1 MIDPAAIARDTAA
14 LVQAPSLT
22 GDERPAL
29 ERLGELAAA
38 LGLDA
43 ELHEHDLTALRGHP
57 DHPGEEAPRDEL
69 LGLSVTLPGTRPGRI
84 ALNGHVDVVGVG
96 SRPWAHEP
104 FAGTIAD
111 GHVHGRGSVDMKG
124 GVVAALHALAELR
137 EGERPEVVLQAV
149 ASEEDGGL
157 GTFAALERDAA
168 FDAVFIPE
176 PTGFEVVCAQA
187 GALTFHVTVRGRA
200 AHAAMRLA
208 GRSALDRYVGLH
220 LAIQAHEREINRA
233 VEHPAMQALALP
245 YPINVGL
252 IEGGEWSSSVPD
264 RVVFEG
270 RLGVPLGADL
280 GAARAAFESVLDDGE
295 SPPPEV
301 EWTGGQFAP
310 GATPPDDPWVAKV
323 AAAVQA
329 ERGAPARLDRRALRR
344 RHAPLLR
351 PRDPGGDGRHARAR
365 ARARGRRAGPDRRPG
380 RRWRGS
386 SCAPCER
393 TAGIEGWVRTPRRQA
408 SSLVS
413 SARNLGGTK
422 ETGDGPRTHP
432 SDPAVDV
439 R

>member
-1 MIDPAAIARDTAA
+1 MIDAAAIARDTAA

-22 GDERPAL
+22 GHERPAL

-43 ELHEHDLTALRGHP
+43 ELHEHDLAALRAHP
-57 DHPGEEAPRDEL
+57 DHPGEEAARDEL
-69 LGLSVTLPGTRPGRI
+69 LGLSVSLPGTRPGRI

-96 SRPWAHEP
+96 NEPWTHEP
-104 FAGTIAD
+104 FSGTLAD

-168 FDAVFIPE
+168 FDAVLIPE

-220 LAIQAHEREINRA
+220 LAIQAHEREINRS

-310 GATPPDDPWVAKV
+310 GATPPDDPWVANV

-329 ERGAPARLDRRALRR
+329 ERGARARLTGVPYGADMRLYC
-344 RHAPLLR
+344 
-351 PRDPGGDGRHARAR
+351 
-365 ARARGRRAGPDRRPG
+365 ARG
-380 RRWRGS
+380 
-386 SCAPCER
+386 
-393 TAGIEGWVRTPRRQA
+393 I
-408 SSLVS
+408 
-413 SARNLGGTK
+413 
-422 ETGDGPRTHP
+422 
-432 SDPAVDV
+432 PAVMVGTPGLELAHAVDERV
-439 R
+439 RVDDLAAVARIIVRAVRSA

>member
-1 MIDPAAIARDTAA
+1 MIDAAAIARDTAA

-43 ELHEHDLTALRGHP
+43 ELHEHDLAALRAHP

-69 LGLSVTLPGTRPGRI
+69 LGLSVSLPGTRPGRI

-96 SRPWAHEP
+96 NEPWTHEP
-104 FAGTIAD
+104 FSGTLAD

-137 EGERPEVVLQAV
+137 EGEHPEVVLQAV
-149 ASEEDGGL
+149 GSEEDGGL

-168 FDAVFIPE
+168 FDAVLIPE
-176 PTGFEVVCAQA
+176 PTGYEVVCAQA

-220 LAIQAHEREINRA
+220 LAIQAHEREINRS

-270 RLGVPLGADL
+270 RLGVPLGRQL
-280 GAARAAFESVLDDGE
+280 GAARAAFEAALDDGE
-295 SPPPEV
+295 SPPVEI

-310 GATPPDDPWVAKV
+310 GATPPDDPWVANV

-329 ERGAPARLDRRALRR
+329 ERGAPARLSGVPYGADMRLYC
-344 RHAPLLR
+344 
-351 PRDPGGDGRHARAR
+351 
-365 ARARGRRAGPDRRPG
+365 ARG
-380 RRWRGS
+380 
-386 SCAPCER
+386 
-393 TAGIEGWVRTPRRQA
+393 I
-408 SSLVS
+408 
-413 SARNLGGTK
+413 
-422 ETGDGPRTHP
+422 
-432 SDPAVDV
+432 PAVMVGTPGLELAHAVDERV
-439 R
+439 RVDDLASVARLIVRGVRSAG